1 MRKSWKYILLVSVAI
16 WAVAFA
22 LPAMVSA
29 ADTIQVG
36 IVLPLTGSQAAFGE
50 IEKLS
55 FDLALEEI
63 NAAGG
68 IKGKKL
74 EFLMDHLLCRQ

>member
-36 IVLPLTGSQAAFGE
+36 IVLPRISHGGRYWQAGSGP
-50 IEKLS
+50 L
-55 FDLALEEI
+55 
-63 NAAGG
+63 GG
-68 IKGKKL
+68 GKA
-74 EFLMDHLLCRQ
+74 HYQG